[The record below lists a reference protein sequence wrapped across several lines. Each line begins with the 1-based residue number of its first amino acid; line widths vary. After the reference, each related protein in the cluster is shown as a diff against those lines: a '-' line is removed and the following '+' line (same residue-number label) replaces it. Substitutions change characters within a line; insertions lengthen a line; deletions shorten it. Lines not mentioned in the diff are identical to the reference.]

1 MVYLVL
7 RYVYIPPMV
16 EFYSPSPKRHHRHVT
31 APGAL
36 MGVMNTTHA
45 NERVDERCGMTK
57 DELQTV
63 LTEPN
68 RAVFLSTNSKEERS
82 YYLFFDPRML
92 KCFVAVV
99 AIGGTRPI
107 VITVLEKEM
116 HETDRGMISAEDIR
130 ATACSALG
138 TEHFDAWAATFNWAA
153 QRFSRTHLTVRAT
166 YATADGTSAQIDVPV
181 SHPVPADVLAGS
193 HLHELATDANFLN
206 RLNVDLCSALGEAAP
221 DAIAG
226 LTRLQVM
233 YGPHVTLVDL
243 LEVGGDQIRVHFQSR
258 RVLRNS
264 VKLFVRFFHDQTP
277 QEKQKT
283 RPFIPATHLFE
294 SLLPEL
300 GRSDEFLLSV
310 KDVISKMVPDYALLD
325 ALNSIE
331 ELQITVDGGPT
342 IDLVTADDKTAI
354 DRLMEI
360 A

>member
-1 MVYLVL
+1 
-7 RYVYIPPMV
+7 MV
-16 EFYSPSPKRHHRHVT
+16 EFYSPSPKKHNRHAT
-31 APGAL
+31 SLGAL
-36 MGVMNTTHA
+36 TGVMNTTHA

-57 DELQTV
+57 DELQAV

-68 RAVFLSTNSKEERS
+68 RAVFLSTNSKEDRS

-107 VITVLEKEM
+107 VITVLKKEM
-116 HETDRGMISAEDIR
+116 HETDRGMIAAEDIR
-130 ATACSALG
+130 ATACCALG
-138 TEHFDAWAATFNWAA
+138 TELFDAWASTFNWAS
-153 QRFSRTHLTVRAT
+153 QRFNRNHLTVRAT
-166 YATADGTSAQIDVPV
+166 YSTADGSTAQIDVPV
-181 SHPVPADVLAGS
+181 SHPVLADILAGS
-193 HLHELATDANFLN
+193 KLHELATDANFLN

-221 DAIAG
+221 DALSS

-233 YGPHVTLVDL
+233 YGPHVSLVDL
-243 LEVGGDQIRVHFQSR
+243 LDFGGDQIRSHFQSR

-264 VKLFVRFFHDQTP
+264 VKLFVKFFHDQQP

-300 GRSDEFLLSV
+300 CRSDEFLLSV
-310 KDVISKMVPDYALLD
+310 KDVISKMVPDYDLLA

-342 IDLVTADDKTAI
+342 IDLVTPDDKTAV

>member
-1 MVYLVL
+1 
-7 RYVYIPPMV
+7 
-16 EFYSPSPKRHHRHVT
+16 
-31 APGAL
+31 